1 MTMDSA
7 LSMDGGLT
15 LTLAVFLIKS
25 SLKYI
30 EEKEKRKKSIKRKIQ
45 VRKNQIIVSVVIKTM
60 KECVLY
66 CMIKF
71 IPHDP

>member
-30 EEKEKRKKSIKRKIQ
+30 EEKEKRKKK
-45 VRKNQIIVSVVIKTM
+45 V
-60 KECVLY
+60 
-66 CMIKF
+66 
-71 IPHDP
+71 